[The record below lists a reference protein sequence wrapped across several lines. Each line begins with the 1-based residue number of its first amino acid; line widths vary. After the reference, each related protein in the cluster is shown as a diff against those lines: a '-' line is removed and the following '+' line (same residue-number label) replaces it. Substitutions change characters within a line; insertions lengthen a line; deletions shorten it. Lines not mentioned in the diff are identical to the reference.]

1 MRKANPYTSAPPQS
15 MKETER
21 EPPLSFNQYP
31 QPQAQQPQPIRRP
44 EQHSAAP
51 PARERE
57 PIAKAYP
64 PPGPSPNQYTQGP
77 PPPQHIHQE
86 RYRNVNN
93 NTPEQSHALQSS
105 PPAHREKQPT
115 SQPPASSSRER
126 PERDQRDRYQE
137 TADENEFFNRES
149 VGKKILGKHG
159 YLDNAGAEW
168 VVTISPTNRA
178 VNEGS
183 EVPEDS
189 VKKELVKVKG
199 GSKQ

>member
-1 MRKANPYTSAPPQS
+1 
-15 MKETER
+15 MKEPER
-21 EPPLSFNQYP
+21 EPSLSYNHYP

-57 PIAKAYP
+57 SKAYP
-64 PPGPSPNQYTQGP
+64 PTGPSPNQYTQGP

-93 NTPEQSHALQSS
+93 NTPEQSHTLQPS
-105 PPAHREKQPT
+105 PPSQREKQSA
-115 SQPPASSSRER
+115 SQAPASSSRER

-137 TADENEFFNRES
+137 TADETEFFNRES

-168 VVTISPTNRA
+168 VVTISPTSRA

-183 EVPEDS
+183 EDS
-189 VKKELVKVKG
+189 IKEEVVKVKG